1 MSSDWTKGLS
11 LPIKYVGTLDL
22 VNYKI
27 SYYLGYYL
35 YLIGITPN
43 MITLSGLICNFIS
56 SYGILINH
64 DYYII
69 ALPLATL
76 LDCMD
81 GYNARMFNQGSK
93 YGTIIDHTADWISA
107 MSLIVSSIIIY
118 KNFITYWILFLIL
131 VYLQSKNFLYC
142 GYIQQYNDKT
152 DIALSRILQK
162 QASTHENVKIQL
174 AKLKEFCSSNQF
186 IYIFFMIYTLQYL
199 RNNNY
204 N

>member
-162 QASTHENVKIQL
+162 QASTHENVNTTCKIKRILQFKSIYL
-174 AKLKEFCSSNQF
+174 HFFYDIYSS
-186 IYIFFMIYTLQYL
+186 IP
-199 RNNNY
+199 
-204 N
+204 

>member
-1 MSSDWTKGLS
+1 MSSDWAKGLS

-43 MITLSGLICNFIS
+43 MITLTGLICNFIS

-69 ALPLATL
+69 ALPMATL

-81 GYNARMFNQGSK
+81 GYNARMFDQGSK

-118 KNFITYWILFLIL
+118 KNFVTYWILFLIL

-186 IYIFFMIYTLQYL
+186 I
-199 RNNNY
+199 
-204 N
+204 